1 MKSTN
6 YSVKGAFSAA
16 FTATARRQLPG
27 ALIAAAVSAIVS
39 VIYALFY
46 CTGYYG
52 YDNDISYGV
61 MMWGSAVL
69 FIAAVYSAI
78 SVGVMFNAYFSRR
91 ACDYHFAMP
100 FKRSHLYHA
109 NFLFGLTAIALLI
122 AVSVAV
128 FSATAGIISAANPEG
143 KVTYIIL
150 TAEVL
155 KPLLTLLASLLAGYS
170 ACTMCAAVSGK
181 WLQYAVLVFICI
193 FSVPVLLIGVASR
206 INSIWGVM
214 VSLFDFASITPV
226 GVAAMLLISTFD
238 YHSFHKLAIVIFGV
252 SLFLLVFLLICRY
265 AHIESIANWEGDA
278 TRWLNFGF
286 VSFQPSEIAKF
297 ALIVLFAHMI
307 SRNLDRMDTF
317 RYGVVP
323 YVAIMGLVAALIFL
337 ESHLS
342 ATLII
347 LALGAIMMFVGG
359 TKPRWFLIG
368 GVLVAAVL
376 LFVVVTK
383 GGYQMDRIRIWLD
396 PFSSDLDRDLT
407 HQTRQS
413 LYAIGSG
420 GLLGVGLGQSRQK
433 YLYLPAPQ
441 NDFIFAIVCEELGFV
456 GALVII
462 VLFAL
467 LIWRGVYVSIHARDK
482 FGMLLGLGI
491 TFQVG
496 LQAVLNIC
504 VVTNTIPN
512 TGISLPFFSYGGTA
526 LLMLLGQMGIL
537 LNISRSANV
546 EKT

>member
-1 MKSTN
+1 MAAIGRTARGLRRTPGYRQPEPPRPRRQQPAEDASKRRPMRYKLFSL
-6 YSVKGAFSAA
+6 GAGLDMPLLIFILVLLAIGLVMLFSASYA
-16 FTATARRQLPG
+16 NSYYLQGNSYYYISRQ
-27 ALIAAAVSAIVS
+27 
-39 VIYALFY
+39 
-46 CTGYYG
+46 
-52 YDNDISYGV
+52 
-61 MMWGSAVL
+61 
-69 FIAAVYSAI
+69 
-78 SVGVMFNAYFSRR
+78 
-91 ACDYHFAMP
+91 
-100 FKRSHLYHA
+100 
-109 NFLFGLTAIALLI
+109 
-122 AVSVAV
+122 AV
-128 FSATAGIISAANPEG
+128 F
-143 KVTYIIL
+143 
-150 TAEVL
+150 
-155 KPLLTLLASLLAGYS
+155 
-170 ACTMCAAVSGK
+170 AV
-181 WLQYAVLVFICI
+181 F
-193 FSVPVLLIGVASR
+193 
-206 INSIWGVM
+206 
-214 VSLFDFASITPV
+214 

>member
-1 MKSTN
+1 MAAIGRTARGLRRTPG
-6 YSVKGAFSAA
+6 YRQPEPPRPRRQQPAEGASKRRPMRYKLFSLGAGLDMPLLIFILVLLAIGLVMLFSASYA
-16 FTATARRQLPG
+16 NSYYLQGNSYYYISRQ
-27 ALIAAAVSAIVS
+27 
-39 VIYALFY
+39 
-46 CTGYYG
+46 
-52 YDNDISYGV
+52 
-61 MMWGSAVL
+61 
-69 FIAAVYSAI
+69 
-78 SVGVMFNAYFSRR
+78 
-91 ACDYHFAMP
+91 
-100 FKRSHLYHA
+100 
-109 NFLFGLTAIALLI
+109 
-122 AVSVAV
+122 AV
-128 FSATAGIISAANPEG
+128 F
-143 KVTYIIL
+143 
-150 TAEVL
+150 
-155 KPLLTLLASLLAGYS
+155 
-170 ACTMCAAVSGK
+170 AV
-181 WLQYAVLVFICI
+181 F
-193 FSVPVLLIGVASR
+193 
-206 INSIWGVM
+206 
-214 VSLFDFASITPV
+214 

-252 SLFLLVFLLICRY
+252 SVFLLVFLLICRY

-278 TRWLNFGF
+278 TRWLNFGI

>member
-1 MKSTN
+1 MKKNLDMTEGKPISLLW
-6 YSVKGAFSAA
+6 A
-16 FTATARRQLPG
+16 FTFPTLMGNLLNQVYSITDSIVVGRYLGQTALAAVGSTMPVILLLAALMIGINVGVGIIISRYFGQKNEELMRRAFVNSLYLGLFLSAGMMVMGLTFSGTILRWMGTPEGPLQEATAYLEISFITMICPLMYYLFSSAFRGLGDSQT
-27 ALIAAAVSAIVS
+27 ALYCLIVS
-39 VIYALFY
+39 VLSNIGL
-46 CTGYYG
+46 
-52 YDNDISYGV
+52 D
-61 MMWGSAVL
+61 VL
-69 FIAAVYSAI
+69 F
-78 SVGVMFNAYFSRR
+78 
-91 ACDYHFAMP
+91 
-100 FKRSHLYHA
+100 
-109 NFLFGLTAIALLI
+109 
-122 AVSVAV
+122 VAV
-128 FSATAGIISAANPEG
+128 FRWGVAGSAWATA
-143 KVTYIIL
+143 
-150 TAEVL
+150 
-155 KPLLTLLASLLAGYS
+155 LAQA
-170 ACTMCAAVSGK
+170 
-181 WLQYAVLVFICI
+181 
-193 FSVPVLLIGVASR
+193 
-206 INSIWGVM
+206 
-214 VSLFDFASITPV
+214 
-226 GVAAMLLISTFD
+226 
-238 YHSFHKLAIVIFGV
+238 
-252 SLFLLVFLLICRY
+252 
-265 AHIESIANWEGDA
+265 
-278 TRWLNFGF
+278 
-286 VSFQPSEIAKF
+286 
-297 ALIVLFAHMI
+297 
-307 SRNLDRMDTF
+307 
-317 RYGVVP
+317 
-323 YVAIMGLVAALIFL
+323 
-337 ESHLS
+337 LS
-342 ATLII
+342 A
-347 LALGAIMMFVGG
+347 V
-359 TKPRWFLIG
+359 
-368 GVLVAAVL
+368 VAAVL

>member
-1 MKSTN
+1 MAAIGKTARGLRRIPG
-6 YSVKGAFSAA
+6 YRQPEPPRPRRQQPAEGASKRRPMRYKLFSLGAGLDMPLLIFILVLLAIGLVMLFSASYA
-16 FTATARRQLPG
+16 NSYYLQGNSYYYISRQ
-27 ALIAAAVSAIVS
+27 
-39 VIYALFY
+39 
-46 CTGYYG
+46 
-52 YDNDISYGV
+52 
-61 MMWGSAVL
+61 
-69 FIAAVYSAI
+69 
-78 SVGVMFNAYFSRR
+78 
-91 ACDYHFAMP
+91 
-100 FKRSHLYHA
+100 
-109 NFLFGLTAIALLI
+109 
-122 AVSVAV
+122 AV
-128 FSATAGIISAANPEG
+128 F
-143 KVTYIIL
+143 
-150 TAEVL
+150 
-155 KPLLTLLASLLAGYS
+155 
-170 ACTMCAAVSGK
+170 AV
-181 WLQYAVLVFICI
+181 F
-193 FSVPVLLIGVASR
+193 
-206 INSIWGVM
+206 
-214 VSLFDFASITPV
+214 

>member
-1 MKSTN
+1 MAAIGRTARGLRRTPG
-6 YSVKGAFSAA
+6 YRQPEPPRPRRQQPAEGASKRRPMRYKLFSLGAGLDIPLLIFILVLLAIGLVMLFSASYA
-16 FTATARRQLPG
+16 NSYYLQGNSYYYISRQ
-27 ALIAAAVSAIVS
+27 
-39 VIYALFY
+39 
-46 CTGYYG
+46 
-52 YDNDISYGV
+52 
-61 MMWGSAVL
+61 
-69 FIAAVYSAI
+69 
-78 SVGVMFNAYFSRR
+78 
-91 ACDYHFAMP
+91 
-100 FKRSHLYHA
+100 
-109 NFLFGLTAIALLI
+109 
-122 AVSVAV
+122 AV
-128 FSATAGIISAANPEG
+128 F
-143 KVTYIIL
+143 
-150 TAEVL
+150 
-155 KPLLTLLASLLAGYS
+155 
-170 ACTMCAAVSGK
+170 AV
-181 WLQYAVLVFICI
+181 F
-193 FSVPVLLIGVASR
+193 
-206 INSIWGVM
+206 
-214 VSLFDFASITPV
+214 

-278 TRWLNFGF
+278 TRWLNFGI

-407 HQTRQS
+407 HQTPQS